1 MMTTIMVNSRFRRFS
16 HLEHAL
22 HDVVAKLMEEK
33 NVESVLLHLA
43 KQGLLLMITKC
54 SLPI

>member
-1 MMTTIMVNSRFRRFS
+1 MTTIMVNFRFRRFS

-43 KQGLLLMITKC
+43 KQGSLLMITKS